1 MCILFV
7 FSTFSSQIQWFFCHY
22 HLTNRMNLMA
32 GAMCRLANLA
42 NLVMAFIARK
52 ITMFFL
58 PRADILNLPAPHHVR
73 CA

>member
-32 GAMCRLANLA
+32 GAMQCLAKSGA
-42 NLVMAFIARK
+42 SGVFFINIGCHGCQR
-52 ITMFFL
+52 IPF
-58 PRADILNLPAPHHVR
+58 
-73 CA
+73 CG

>member
-1 MCILFV
+1 
-7 FSTFSSQIQWFFCHY
+7 
-22 HLTNRMNLMA
+22 MA
-32 GAMCRLANLA
+32 GAMCRLANLV

-58 PRADILNLPAPHHVR
+58 PRADMLNLPAPHHVR

>member
-1 MCILFV
+1 
-7 FSTFSSQIQWFFCHY
+7 
-22 HLTNRMNLMA
+22 MNLMNQMA
-32 GAMCRLANLA
+32 GAMRYLVNLV
-42 NLVMAFIARK
+42 NLVMAFIVFK